1 MGVLSI
7 TSCIVLYRSTLVYDQ
22 KIKYNDISE
31 VDRESIKNNVTYV
44 NQEVYLFHDS
54 LYNNLVFGCKN
65 VDYEKLGQVC
75 ELTGV
80 SEIIESFTEGMAH
93 ILSAGGK
100 NLSGGQRQKIAL
112 ARALMRVLAI
122 WTRIVKKC
130 L

>member
-1 MGVLSI
+1 
-7 TSCIVLYRSTLVYDQ
+7 
-22 KIKYNDISE
+22 
-31 VDRESIKNNVTYV
+31 
-44 NQEVYLFHDS
+44 
-54 LYNNLVFGCKN
+54 
-65 VDYEKLGQVC
+65 
-75 ELTGV
+75 
-80 SEIIESFTEGMAH
+80 MAH

>member
-80 SEIIESFTEGMAH
+80 SEIIELFTEGMAH

-100 NLSGGQRQKIAL
+100 DLSGGQRYANL
-112 ARALMRVLAI
+112 YF
-122 WTRIVKKC
+122 
-130 L
+130 